1 MASAL
6 PNRPEL
12 MEEVRLARNPRERE
26 KFDNLAELFAVLTT
40 LQCLEKAYIRD
51 TVTAKEYTSNCSRL
65 LAQYK
70 SAFRQVKSDDY
81 PDVETFCRKYKLE
94 CLAALER
101 IREDRPIT
109 VKDDKGNTIKLVSST
124 VSLFITIMDQLRM
137 DIRTMDDIYPLMKD
151 LHDDLN
157 CLTIL
162 PPDFEGLSKV
172 EKWFKVLQQME
183 AGDELSEE
191 QRDKMAFDLN
201 TSYAAF
207 DKIVQQA

>member
-1 MASAL
+1 M
-6 PNRPEL
+6 
-12 MEEVRLARNPRERE
+12 
-26 KFDNLAELFAVLTT
+26 LTT

-94 CLAALER
+94 CPAALER

-124 VSLFITIMDQLRM
+124 VSLFITIMDRLRM
-137 DIRTMDDIYPLMKD
+137 DIRQMDDIYPEMKD

-162 PPDFEGLSKV
+162 PPDFEGLVKV

-191 QRDKMAFDLN
+191 QSQQMVFDLN

>member
-81 PDVETFCRKYKLE
+81 PDVETFCRKYKL
-94 CLAALER
+94 
-101 IREDRPIT
+101 
-109 VKDDKGNTIKLVSST
+109 LV
-124 VSLFITIMDQLRM
+124 
-137 DIRTMDDIYPLMKD
+137 YY
-151 LHDDLN
+151 
-157 CLTIL
+157 
-162 PPDFEGLSKV
+162 
-172 EKWFKVLQQME
+172 
-183 AGDELSEE
+183 E
-191 QRDKMAFDLN
+191 QKMCIFHLLN
-201 TSYAAF
+201 TF
-207 DKIVQQA
+207 